1 MTRCLGSF
9 ALANKI
15 AALDVGER
23 RIGVAISLDGK
34 IALPQNP
41 IMRKNRNQAAKD
53 VSRFLKEWGIER
65 LVVGIPQGSSKEVM
79 EKKIKHFVG
88 LLDFDGDVEY
98 VDEDFTSYEAK
109 EVTKGVMR
117 HKKDG
122 RLDSIAAQ
130 KILERY
136 LDR

>member
-1 MTRCLGSF
+1 M
-9 ALANKI
+9 ANRI

-23 RIGVAISLDGK
+23 RIGVAISLDSK

-53 VSRFLKEWGIER
+53 VSRFLKEWEIER

-88 LLDFDGDVEY
+88 LLDFDGEVEY

-109 EVTKGVMR
+109 EATKGVMR

-136 LDR
+136 LAR